1 MSEKYLIF
9 GATGSVGS
17 SLAEQLKNSGNDI
30 HLVARN
36 ESEVKTIAEKL
47 GCSYTVADVLEDG
60 FIEKVKSDINDIKGI
75 AYCVGSI
82 DLKPLR
88 MVTEADM
95 NKCMKLNLY
104 SAIEAIKGFQES
116 LKKNKGSVVLFST
129 VAAQRGFTNHTII
142 ASAKAAVEGLT
153 VTLAAEFAPN
163 IRVNCIAPSLSK
175 SKIAEP
181 MLKNPAIAE
190 GIAKAHPLKRL
201 GEGKD
206 SAALAKFLITEES
219 SWVTGQVIA
228 VAVALGAQDLFKNLI
243 SGILVLVEKRF
254 KIGDW
259 ILVEGIIEGIVEKIG
274 FRSTVL
280 RKFDKSLAIIPNFQ
294 FAENAVINIS
304 ETTNWRI
311 DWAITLQYDT
321 TVDQLKKIRNEIE
334 DHINKNDDFDKAV
347 GVAVRVEKF
356 SDSSIDMRV
365 RCFTTSNSF
374 STWLEVKEKLA
385 IEIKQ
390 IVEGNKAAFAF
401 PSQSIYIEKK

>member
-36 ESEVKTIAEKL
+36 ESEVKAIAEKL

-116 LKKNKGSVVLFST
+116 LKKNRGSVVLFST

-142 ASAKAAVEGLT
+142 ASTKAALEGLT

-181 MLKNPAIAE
+181 MLKNSAIAE

-206 SAALAKFLITEES
+206 SAALAKFLITEDS
-219 SWVTGQVIA
+219 SWVTGQIIA
-228 VAVALGAQDLFKNLI
+228 VDG
-243 SGILVLVEKRF
+243 G
-254 KIGDW
+254 
-259 ILVEGIIEGIVEKIG
+259 
-274 FRSTVL
+274 RS
-280 RKFDKSLAIIPNFQ
+280 
-294 FAENAVINIS
+294 
-304 ETTNWRI
+304 
-311 DWAITLQYDT
+311 
-321 TVDQLKKIRNEIE
+321 
-334 DHINKNDDFDKAV
+334 
-347 GVAVRVEKF
+347 
-356 SDSSIDMRV
+356 
-365 RCFTTSNSF
+365 
-374 STWLEVKEKLA
+374 KL
-385 IEIKQ
+385 
-390 IVEGNKAAFAF
+390 
-401 PSQSIYIEKK
+401 S

>member
-9 GATGSVGS
+9 GATSSVGS

-30 HLVARN
+30 HLIARN
-36 ESEVKTIAEKL
+36 ENEVKTIAEKL
-47 GCSYTVADVLEDG
+47 GCTYTVADVLEEG
-60 FIEKVKSDINDIKGI
+60 FIEKVKSDISEIKGI

-153 VTLAAEFAPN
+153 VTLAAEFAPH

-219 SWVTGQVIA
+219 SWITGQIIA
-228 VAVALGAQDLFKNLI
+228 VDG
-243 SGILVLVEKRF
+243 G
-254 KIGDW
+254 
-259 ILVEGIIEGIVEKIG
+259 
-274 FRSTVL
+274 RS
-280 RKFDKSLAIIPNFQ
+280 
-294 FAENAVINIS
+294 
-304 ETTNWRI
+304 
-311 DWAITLQYDT
+311 
-321 TVDQLKKIRNEIE
+321 
-334 DHINKNDDFDKAV
+334 
-347 GVAVRVEKF
+347 
-356 SDSSIDMRV
+356 
-365 RCFTTSNSF
+365 
-374 STWLEVKEKLA
+374 KL
-385 IEIKQ
+385 
-390 IVEGNKAAFAF
+390 
-401 PSQSIYIEKK
+401 S

>member
-36 ESEVKTIAEKL
+36 ESEVKAIAEKL
-47 GCSYTVADVLEDG
+47 DCSYTVADVLEDG
-60 FIEKVKSDINDIKGI
+60 FIEKVKSDINDIKGV

-219 SWVTGQVIA
+219 SWITGQVIA
-228 VAVALGAQDLFKNLI
+228 VDG
-243 SGILVLVEKRF
+243 G
-254 KIGDW
+254 
-259 ILVEGIIEGIVEKIG
+259 
-274 FRSTVL
+274 RS
-280 RKFDKSLAIIPNFQ
+280 
-294 FAENAVINIS
+294 
-304 ETTNWRI
+304 
-311 DWAITLQYDT
+311 
-321 TVDQLKKIRNEIE
+321 
-334 DHINKNDDFDKAV
+334 
-347 GVAVRVEKF
+347 
-356 SDSSIDMRV
+356 
-365 RCFTTSNSF
+365 
-374 STWLEVKEKLA
+374 KL
-385 IEIKQ
+385 
-390 IVEGNKAAFAF
+390 
-401 PSQSIYIEKK
+401 S

>member
-17 SLAEQLKNSGNDI
+17 SLAEQLKSSGNDI

-47 GCSYTVADVLEDG
+47 SCSYTVADVLENG
-60 FIEKVKSDINDIKGI
+60 FIEKVKSDISEIKGI

-104 SAIEAIKGFQES
+104 SAIEAIKGFQEI

-153 VTLAAEFAPN
+153 VTLAAEFAPH

-219 SWVTGQVIA
+219 SWVTGQIIA
-228 VAVALGAQDLFKNLI
+228 VDG
-243 SGILVLVEKRF
+243 G
-254 KIGDW
+254 
-259 ILVEGIIEGIVEKIG
+259 
-274 FRSTVL
+274 RS
-280 RKFDKSLAIIPNFQ
+280 
-294 FAENAVINIS
+294 
-304 ETTNWRI
+304 
-311 DWAITLQYDT
+311 
-321 TVDQLKKIRNEIE
+321 
-334 DHINKNDDFDKAV
+334 
-347 GVAVRVEKF
+347 
-356 SDSSIDMRV
+356 
-365 RCFTTSNSF
+365 
-374 STWLEVKEKLA
+374 KL
-385 IEIKQ
+385 
-390 IVEGNKAAFAF
+390 
-401 PSQSIYIEKK
+401 S

>member
-30 HLVARN
+30 HLIARN
-36 ESEVKTIAEKL
+36 ENEVKTIAEKL
-47 GCSYTVADVLEDG
+47 GCTYTVADVLEEG
-60 FIEKVKSDINDIKGI
+60 FIEKVKSDISEIKGI

-88 MVTEADM
+88 MVTESDM

-153 VTLAAEFAPN
+153 VTLAAEFAPH

-219 SWVTGQVIA
+219 SWITGQIIA
-228 VAVALGAQDLFKNLI
+228 VDG
-243 SGILVLVEKRF
+243 G
-254 KIGDW
+254 
-259 ILVEGIIEGIVEKIG
+259 
-274 FRSTVL
+274 RS
-280 RKFDKSLAIIPNFQ
+280 
-294 FAENAVINIS
+294 
-304 ETTNWRI
+304 
-311 DWAITLQYDT
+311 
-321 TVDQLKKIRNEIE
+321 
-334 DHINKNDDFDKAV
+334 
-347 GVAVRVEKF
+347 
-356 SDSSIDMRV
+356 
-365 RCFTTSNSF
+365 
-374 STWLEVKEKLA
+374 KL
-385 IEIKQ
+385 
-390 IVEGNKAAFAF
+390 
-401 PSQSIYIEKK
+401 S

>member
-104 SAIEAIKGFQES
+104 S
-116 LKKNKGSVVLFST
+116 T

-228 VAVALGAQDLFKNLI
+228 VDG
-243 SGILVLVEKRF
+243 G
-254 KIGDW
+254 
-259 ILVEGIIEGIVEKIG
+259 
-274 FRSTVL
+274 RS
-280 RKFDKSLAIIPNFQ
+280 
-294 FAENAVINIS
+294 
-304 ETTNWRI
+304 
-311 DWAITLQYDT
+311 
-321 TVDQLKKIRNEIE
+321 
-334 DHINKNDDFDKAV
+334 
-347 GVAVRVEKF
+347 
-356 SDSSIDMRV
+356 
-365 RCFTTSNSF
+365 
-374 STWLEVKEKLA
+374 KL
-385 IEIKQ
+385 
-390 IVEGNKAAFAF
+390 
-401 PSQSIYIEKK
+401 S

>member
-36 ESEVKTIAEKL
+36 ESEVKVIAEKL
-47 GCSYTVADVLEDG
+47 GCSYTVADVLEEG
-60 FIEKVKSDINDIKGI
+60 FVDKVKSDIDDIKGI

-219 SWVTGQVIA
+219 SWITGQIIA
-228 VAVALGAQDLFKNLI
+228 VDG
-243 SGILVLVEKRF
+243 G
-254 KIGDW
+254 
-259 ILVEGIIEGIVEKIG
+259 
-274 FRSTVL
+274 RS
-280 RKFDKSLAIIPNFQ
+280 
-294 FAENAVINIS
+294 
-304 ETTNWRI
+304 
-311 DWAITLQYDT
+311 
-321 TVDQLKKIRNEIE
+321 
-334 DHINKNDDFDKAV
+334 
-347 GVAVRVEKF
+347 
-356 SDSSIDMRV
+356 
-365 RCFTTSNSF
+365 
-374 STWLEVKEKLA
+374 KL
-385 IEIKQ
+385 
-390 IVEGNKAAFAF
+390 
-401 PSQSIYIEKK
+401 S